1 MKRIFLLIGLLL
13 IGYTLTP
20 AFANNS
26 DAVSQPERLAKAS
39 APLPQVADAVTHH
52 ALVLDGKTLAYT
64 ALAGTIT
71 IKTETGEPTAR
82 MFYTAYTLD
91 NADASTRPVTFFYNG
106 GPGSSTVWLRMG
118 SFGPV
123 RVITSDAQVTPPA
136 PYRYG
141 DNQFSLLDKTDE
153 VFVDAPAT
161 GFSRIIG
168 VGKPKDFFGVDGDI
182 AAFGQF
188 IQTYITQ
195 NQRWNSPKFLFGESY
210 GTTRSAALVDYLQDK
225 GIGFNGVVLLSTIL
239 NFNLDWQIEDAP
251 ESIGGG
257 DWAYPLYLPTE
268 AATAWYHHQVATR
281 DLASF
286 LPEVEHFAMGEYLDA
301 LTKGAMLGSAERN
314 DVIRKLHAYTGLSEQ
329 YISESNLRIPYDRFQ
344 AELLRTSGK
353 IIGRLDSRYYSYS
366 LDIVSESPNWDP
378 ADVAIGDAY
387 TATFNQYISADLHYN
402 AGIPYLPTN
411 YSATRPWDWKHNGV
425 EPTNVAPDL
434 ADAMTKNPYLRVFSA
449 NGYFDFATP
458 YFATVYTLNHLN
470 LPSALQSH
478 ITYGFYQ
485 SGHMVYAHAE
495 ALAVFR
501 SDLERWYDSVLT
513 RVPTKS

>member
-1 MKRIFLLIGLLL
+1 MKRFFALIGFIL
-13 IGYTLTP
+13 IGYALAPT
-20 AFANNS
+20 FADKS
-26 DAVSQPERLAKAS
+26 DAAPHPEKSAQAS
-39 APLPQVADAVTHH
+39 TPPPLVADAVTQHTM
-52 ALVLDGKTLAYT
+52 VLDGKTLAYT
-64 ALAGTIT
+64 ARAGTIT

-91 NADASTRPVTFFYNG
+91 SADPSTRPVTFFYNG
-106 GPGSSTVWLRMG
+106 GPGSSTIWLRMG

-123 RVITSDAQVTPPA
+123 RVMTSDAQVTPPA

-168 VGKPKDFFGVDGDI
+168 VGKPKDFFGVDEDI

-195 NQRWNSPKFLFGESY
+195 NGRWNSPKFLFGESY

-225 GIGFNGVVLLSTIL
+225 GVGFNGVVLLSTIL
-239 NFNLDWQIEDAP
+239 NFNLDWGIEDAP

-268 AATAWYHHQVATR
+268 AATAWYHHQVGTR

-286 LPEVEHFAMGEYLDA
+286 LPEVERFAMGEYLDA
-301 LTKGAMLGSAERN
+301 LAKGAMLDNAERN
-314 DVIRKLHAYTGLSEQ
+314 DVIRKLHAYTGLSQQ

-344 AELLRTSGK
+344 AELLRASGK
-353 IIGRLDSRYYSYS
+353 VVGRLDSRYSSYS

-378 ADVAIGDAY
+378 ADVAIEDAY
-387 TATFNQYISADLHYN
+387 TATFNQYISADLRYD
-402 AGIPYLPTN
+402 AGIPYLTTN
-411 YSATRPWDWKHNGV
+411 YSATRPWDWKHNKV

-434 ADAMTKNPYLRVFSA
+434 ASAMTKNPHLRVFSA

-470 LPSALQSH
+470 LSPALQPH

-485 SGHMVYAHAE
+485 SGHMVYSHAE
-495 ALAVFR
+495 ALAAFR
-501 SDLERWYDSVLT
+501 SDLERWYVSVLA
-513 RVPTKS
+513 R